1 MNRHSAVPPAQ
12 NHSAMALV
20 KASRALRAVSVF
32 WSFPG
37 RYEAVVTATGRIIYR
52 QLPEMIR
59 VPFPTEGELAKAV
72 AQTRAA
78 RSAAEESSRRESG
91 C

>member
-1 MNRHSAVPPAQ
+1 M
-12 NHSAMALV
+12 
-20 KASRALRAVSVF
+20 SVF

-37 RYEAVVTATGRIIYR
+37 RYEAVVTATGSIVYR
-52 QLPEMIR
+52 QFPEMIR

-72 AQTRAA
+72 AQTRVAQA
-78 RSAAEESSRRESG
+78 AAEESARGEDS

>member
-1 MNRHSAVPPAQ
+1 
-12 NHSAMALV
+12 MALV